1 MRIHTLPIQRSMYS
15 WAVIWTKMCPSSQ
28 IMRRRKGSKKCEVQH
43 LISGRDNTR
52 MVLVK
57 GKNHVRYRVAHQKLV
72 HLSDADLPVSET
84 RATWRVRKKIEIS
97 GKRFSFYTIKMVRG
111 FIIFLYQGNFSQSII
126 NYEHSLKIIL

>member
-1 MRIHTLPIQRSMYS
+1 MKILVRIHTLPIQRSMYS

-84 RATWRVRKKIEIS
+84 RATWRVRKKTKLVAS
-97 GKRFSFYTIKMVRG
+97 DFRFIPSKWCVGLSFSYIRVT
-111 FIIFLYQGNFSQSII
+111 LANPSSIT
-126 NYEHSLKIIL
+126 NTV